1 MAIEIITPNALAVR
15 LTDGGEISV
24 LDVRAEAPYLA
35 SHLLLAVNTPLDRL
49 LDLAPGFVPRR
60 STPLVLCDDGEGGDG
75 GDGVARQAAERL
87 ATAGYDQLLVLDG
100 GIPAWTAAGHEVFE
114 TGYAVANC
122 FGLAVQAR
130 YATPRIDGSELMRMQ
145 AGGEPLVVVDS
156 RPFEEFHAATVP
168 GAVNLPV
175 AELFHRIQDHLPD
188 AETTVVVHCGGKTR
202 GILGCQSLIN
212 AGLRNPVVALDEGT
226 MDWVLA
232 GGRLEEGADRTV
244 APASEAAKISAVQ
257 AAEGIARRFGVRN
270 LSPGELSAWR
280 READR
285 RTLYLVDVRSREEFE
300 AGHLPDARWIPGGQ
314 LAGCTED
321 YIATR
326 NARLCL
332 VDDDGARARLTAS
345 WMMQAGWPEVAVL
358 EGGLGGH
365 DLVSGPDPLA
375 APEPSVDDRDDR
387 TLPDEVPDEAPDE
400 AEVLR
405 SYRNSI
411 AWRSGLPERFARDG
425 TLTFA
430 LPPQV
435 VN

>member
-1 MAIEIITPNALAVR
+1 MTIEIITPDALAVR
-15 LTDGGEISV
+15 LTDGGEIAV
-24 LDVRAEAPYLA
+24 LDVRAEAPFLA
-35 SHLLLAVNTPLDRL
+35 GHLLLAVNTPLDRL

-60 STPLVLCDDGEGGDG
+60 STPLVLCDDGDG

-87 ATAGYDQLLVLDG
+87 GTAGYDQLLILDG
-100 GIPAWTAAGHEVFE
+100 GVPAWTAAGYEVFE
-114 TGYAVANC
+114 TGYAMANC
-122 FGLAVQAR
+122 FGLAVQAC
-130 YATPRIDGSELMRMQ
+130 YATPRIDGSELMRRQ
-145 AGGEPLVVVDS
+145 AAGQPLVIVDS

-175 AELFHRIQDHLPD
+175 AELFHRIRDHLPD
-188 AETTVVVHCGGKTR
+188 AGGTQTTVVVHCGGKTR

-212 AGLRNPVVALDEGT
+212 AGLANPVVALDEGT

-232 GGRLEEGADRTV
+232 GGRLEEGADRTQ
-244 APASEAAKISAVQ
+244 APPSKAAKDSAMQ
-257 AAEGIARRFGVRN
+257 AAEGIARRFDVRN

-285 RTLYLVDVRSREEFE
+285 RTLYLVDVRSRAEYE

-332 VDDDGARARLTAS
+332 VDDDGARAKLTAS

-358 EGGLGGH
+358 EGGLAGQ
-365 DLVSGPDPLA
+365 DLVPGPDPLA
-375 APEPSVDDRDDR
+375 APEPALDDGDHRA
-387 TLPDEVPDEAPDE
+387 PPEEVPDEAG
-400 AEVLR
+400 VLK
-405 SYRNSI
+405 SYRRSI
-411 AWRSGLPERFARDG
+411 AWRNGLPERFARDG
-425 TLTFA
+425 TLSFD
-430 LPPQV
+430 LPQPGET
-435 VN
+435 

>member
-1 MAIEIITPNALAVR
+1 MAIEIITPNALAAR
-15 LTDGGEISV
+15 LADGSEIAV
-24 LDVRAEAPYLA
+24 LDVRAAAPYLVG
-35 SHLLLAVNTPLDRL
+35 HLLLAVNTPLDRL

-60 STPLVLCDDGEGGDG
+60 STPLVLCDEGDDGNGA
-75 GDGVARQAAERL
+75 ARQAAEWLR
-87 ATAGYDQLLVLDG
+87 TAGYQQFLILDG
-100 GIPAWTAAGHEVFE
+100 GVPAWTAAGHEVFE
-114 TGYAVANC
+114 TGYAMANC
-122 FGLAVQAR
+122 FGLAVQAC

-145 AGGEPLVVVDS
+145 AAGEPLVVVDS

-168 GAVNLPV
+168 GAVHLPV
-175 AELFHRIQDHLPD
+175 AELFHRIRDHLPD
-188 AETTVVVHCGGKTR
+188 AETTIVVHCGGKTR

-212 AGLRNPVVALDEGT
+212 AGLANSVVALDEGT

-244 APASEAAKISAVQ
+244 APASEAAKTSAVQ
-257 AAEGIARRFGVRN
+257 AAEGIARRFGVRS

-280 READR
+280 READS
-285 RTLYLVDVRSREEFE
+285 RTLYLVDVRNRAEYE

-332 VDDDGARARLTAS
+332 VDDDGARAKLTAS

-358 EGGLGGH
+358 EGGLAGQ

-375 APEPSVDDRDDR
+375 APATEISAGDSDDHAP
-387 TLPDEVPDEAPDE
+387 PDQ

-411 AWRSGLPERFARDG
+411 AWRSGLLARFERDG

-430 LPPQV
+430 LPSQV
-435 VN
+435 MN

>member
-1 MAIEIITPNALAVR
+1 MAIEIITPNALAAR
-15 LTDGGEISV
+15 LTDGGEIAV
-24 LDVRAEAPYLA
+24 LDVRADASFLA
-35 SHLLLAVNTPLDRL
+35 DHLLLAVNTPLDRL

-60 STPLVLCDDGEGGDG
+60 STPLVLCDG
-75 GDGVARQAAERL
+75 GDGVARHAAERL
-87 ATAGYDQLLVLDG
+87 GTAGYDQLLVLDG

-114 TGYAVANC
+114 TGYAMANC

-130 YATPRIDGSELMRMQ
+130 YATPRIDGSELMRMR
-145 AGGEPLVVVDS
+145 AAGEPLVVVDS

-175 AELFHRIQDHLPD
+175 AELFHRIRDHLPD

-232 GGRLEEGADRTV
+232 GGRLEVGAERTV

-257 AAEGIARRFGVRN
+257 AAEGIARRFGVRT

-280 READR
+280 READG
-285 RTLYLVDVRSREEFE
+285 RTLYLVDVRSREEYE

-332 VDDDGARARLTAS
+332 VDDDGARAKLTAS

-358 EGGLGGH
+358 EGGLVGH

-375 APEPSVDDRDDR
+375 APAPEPSVDDRDDR
-387 TLPDEVPDEAPDE
+387 TLPDEAPDE
-400 AEVLR
+400 AEVLG

-411 AWRSGLPERFARDG
+411 AWRSGLLERFARDG

-430 LPPQV
+430 LPPRV
-435 VN
+435 MN